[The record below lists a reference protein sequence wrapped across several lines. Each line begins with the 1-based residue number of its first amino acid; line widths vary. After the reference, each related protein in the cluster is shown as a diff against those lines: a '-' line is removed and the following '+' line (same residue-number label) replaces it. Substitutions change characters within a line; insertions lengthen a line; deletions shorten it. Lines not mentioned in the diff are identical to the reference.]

1 MKFRTMVMTEFKNV
15 WHPEVGDY
23 IILPGCS
30 HGCHARQEGVVV
42 EATWVQESRNT
53 QYTLL
58 TVLDTVT
65 QTRFQVKHT
74 LFNDDTAPEGAVN
87 WFF

>member
-1 MKFRTMVMTEFKNV
+1 MKFKTMVMTERNNV
-15 WHPEVGDY
+15 WYPEEGDY
-23 IILPGCS
+23 ISIPPCG
-30 HGCHARQEGVVV
+30 GQPRKEGVVV
-42 EATWVQESRNT
+42 EAAWVQESRNM

-65 QTRFQVKHT
+65 QTRFQVRHT